1 MKIEKP
7 AQAGTLESNDIYVQI
22 LPNPKEEIEIRLKS
36 VVMLQFG
43 KQIRQVAMQTL
54 NEKGITSCIL
64 NLEDKGALDYTI
76 KARIESAVER
86 SLC

>member
-1 MKIEKP
+1 MRIEKP

-43 KQIRQVAMQTL
+43 KQIRKVAMQTL